1 MKICLIG
8 PIHPLRGGIAHYN
21 AQLGLELA
29 NRHEIVM
36 ISFSR
41 QYPTLLF
48 PGRTQLDPNSKPPG
62 LTAEA
67 LLDSLNPLSWVKAA
81 RRIAELSP
89 DLIVVHWWN
98 PFFAPCIGTTL
109 RLVKRRS
116 RAVVVFVCH
125 NILPHESRRP
135 RAMPSS
141 CTPRQTNASSL
152 QSGLACEPSS
162 SHRPQGGVL
171 EAS

>member
-1 MKICLIG
+1 MTPQLQSLRHRLRLCRAPQPYEALMKICLIG

-29 NRHEIVM
+29 NRHEIVV

-48 PGRTQLDPNSKPPG
+48 PGRTQPAPPRRPPG
-62 LTAEA
+62 A
-67 LLDSLNPLSWVKAA
+67 PLAPPPPLRGDRPA

-98 PFFAPCIGTTL
+98 PFFAPC
-109 RLVKRRS
+109 
-116 RAVVVFVCH
+116 
-125 NILPHESRRP
+125 
-135 RAMPSS
+135 
-141 CTPRQTNASSL
+141 
-152 QSGLACEPSS
+152 
-162 SHRPQGGVL
+162 
-171 EAS
+171 